1 MQRVYYS
8 LISTYMGPAL
18 SYNSPAA
25 ALIPQEFTIASC
37 FTAYCRA
44 ALDEILSIA
53 DITRPELVK
62 VKRSSRKGRITRLKS
77 KLEEARATPLNTLH
91 RKTRTN
97 LRDDLAKEI
106 KIYDALQARYE

>member
-25 ALIPQEFTIASC
+25 ALIPQEFTTASC

-44 ALDEILSIA
+44 VQVELDL
-53 DITRPELVK
+53 DITAGSYNAK
-62 VKRSSRKGRITRLKS
+62 V
-77 KLEEARATPLNTLH
+77 NF
-91 RKTRTN
+91 
-97 LRDDLAKEI
+97 LACFN
-106 KIYDALQARYE
+106 